1 MYFLIRCMQFISNLI
16 TMVGSQVEYEYQGAR
31 LKGQTVVLP
40 KCNTHTCWM
49 KMHCKKKYF

>member
-1 MYFLIRCMQFISNLI
+1 MYFLIGCISNLI

-40 KCNTHTCWM
+40 KCNTHVE
-49 KMHCKKKYF
+49 